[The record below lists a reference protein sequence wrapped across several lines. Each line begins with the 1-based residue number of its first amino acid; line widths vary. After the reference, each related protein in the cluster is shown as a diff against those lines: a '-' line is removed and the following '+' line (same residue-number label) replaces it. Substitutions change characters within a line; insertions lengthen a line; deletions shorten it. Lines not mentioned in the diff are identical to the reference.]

1 MNLDHAKIFV
11 EVVRTGTFTAA
22 AHRLR
27 IPKSTVSA
35 RVKALEER
43 LGAQLLKR
51 TTRNVVL
58 TFEGEAYFHAVAAAV
73 DMLSNAEA
81 AIVGDRG
88 VLSGVIRFTAPLDFP
103 VELLNSAICDF
114 CRDHPHIRF
123 DIRLTNDPVD
133 MVTHNI
139 DLALRGGEPAGRDM
153 VVRKVGRI
161 DFGLFASPAYFDGRI
176 RPRSIG
182 DLCGHDMLHFDP
194 GPSRGATARLAVPGG
209 GEARIISDSYA
220 QLAALATEG
229 MGIACLPSPIAARG
243 LETGLLERIEAGW
256 EPPSA
261 NLYLVYPTRRDMSA
275 RVKAF
280 AAHLT
285 ALLARSN

>member
-1 MNLDHAKIFV
+1 MVETPVKKAYLEATEKRFRWPPRSGKIVLKLALD
-11 EVVRTGTFTAA
+11 RLA
-22 AHRLR
+22 AHYG
-27 IPKSTVSA
+27 IA
-35 RVKALEER
+35 
-43 LGAQLLKR
+43 
-51 TTRNVVL
+51 
-58 TFEGEAYFHAVAAAV
+58 
-73 DMLSNAEA
+73 MLA
-81 AIVGDRG
+81 
-88 VLSGVIRFTAPLDFP
+88 
-103 VELLNSAICDF
+103 
-114 CRDHPHIRF
+114 
-123 DIRLTNDPVD
+123 
-133 MVTHNI
+133 
-139 DLALRGGEPAGRDM
+139 
-153 VVRKVGRI
+153 
-161 DFGLFASPAYFDGRI
+161 
-176 RPRSIG
+176 
-182 DLCGHDMLHFDP
+182 
-194 GPSRGATARLAVPGG
+194 RGATARLAVPGG